1 MRDISYRVALGGI
14 VSALCLVSMFLAG
27 IMPALYLVL
36 PMIAGVLMMIIAVEV
51 SISWALLTYIAVSL
65 LSMLICAD
73 KEASLIFIM
82 FFGHYPIIRFY
93 LEKLRPKSFRFLVK
107 MAVFNACIIMY
118 YYITVFMF
126 GISEMVEDMGELGK
140 YGTILFLVISNFI
153 FVMHDLNLGMFYSYY
168 RKKLMPRFRRKR

>member
-1 MRDISYRVALGGI
+1 
-14 VSALCLVSMFLAG
+14 
-27 IMPALYLVL
+27 
-36 PMIAGVLMMIIAVEV
+36 MIIAVEV

-73 KEASLIFIM
+73 KEAALIFIM

-93 LEKLRPKSFRFLVK
+93 LEKLRPKSLRFLVK

-118 YYITVFMF
+118 YYITVFVF